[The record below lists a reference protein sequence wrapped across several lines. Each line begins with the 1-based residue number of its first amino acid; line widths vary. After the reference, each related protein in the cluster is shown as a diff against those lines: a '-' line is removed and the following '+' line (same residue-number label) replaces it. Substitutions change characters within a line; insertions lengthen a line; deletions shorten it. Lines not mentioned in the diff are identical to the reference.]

1 MTDVHHGQPDS
12 PRGCGP
18 LLRRWRE
25 LRRLTQLDL
34 ALDAGI
40 SARHLS
46 YIETGK
52 TLPSRAM
59 LLALAHTLDVPL
71 RERNV
76 LFMAAGYA
84 PLYGETPL
92 ADERMAEARTALQLI
107 LRQHEPYSAFACDRY
122 WNLVMANAAYVGF
135 LNYTVGARAAS
146 LVPYEVLPPPPL
158 NVLHLIFE
166 DGPLRRVIVNW
177 AEVAQALLEQLQR
190 AAWWSHDPRM
200 HELINAL
207 LAYPGVPEAWR
218 EPRLDATRRLLL
230 PCELT
235 GLGAAHNARMFSTMT
250 TLTGPQDI
258 TLQDLH
264 IEAFYPADEETAALT
279 FYET

>member
-1 MTDVHHGQPDS
+1 MTGQTTNWQG

-52 TLPSRAM
+52 TLPSREM
-59 LLALAHTLDVPL
+59 LLALAQTMDLPL
-71 RERNV
+71 RERNL
-76 LFMAAGYA
+76 LFLAAGYA
-84 PLYGETPL
+84 PLYEQTPL
-92 ADERMAEARTALQLI
+92 DDARMDEARSALQLI

-135 LNYTVGARAAS
+135 LQYTVGARAAR
-146 LVPYEVLPPPPL
+146 LEPYAVLPETRL

-177 AEVAQALLEQLQR
+177 QEVAKTLLEQVQR
-190 AAWWSHDPRM
+190 TALWTHD
-200 HELINAL
+200 HELHALIAAL
-207 LAYPGVPEAWR
+207 LAYPGVPQAWR
-218 EPRLDATRRLLL
+218 EPRLDTPRRLLL

-235 GLGAAHNARMFSTMT
+235 HLGAAHNARMFSTMT
-250 TLTGPQDI
+250 TLSGPQDI

-264 IEAFYPADEETAALT
+264 IEAFYPADAETAALI
-279 FYET
+279 FYQA

>member
-1 MTDVHHGQPDS
+1 MTSHGQAWQG

-52 TLPSRAM
+52 TLPSREM
-59 LLALAHTLDVPL
+59 LLALAQTLDLPL
-71 RERNV
+71 RERNL
-76 LFMAAGYA
+76 LFLAAGYA
-84 PLYGETPL
+84 PLYQETPL
-92 ADERMAEARTALQLI
+92 TDARMNEARTALQLI

-122 WNLVMANAAYVGF
+122 WNLVMANDAYLAF
-135 LNYTVGARAAS
+135 LRYTVGARAAG
-146 LVPYEVLPPPPL
+146 LAAYEVLAEPRL

-166 DGPLRRVIVNW
+166 DGPLRKVIVNW
-177 AEVAQALLEQLQR
+177 QEVAKALLEQVQR
-190 AAWWSHDPRM
+190 TALWTHDHLM
-200 HELINAL
+200 HGLIAEL
-207 LAYPGVPEAWR
+207 LAYPGVPRAWR
-218 EPRLDATRRLLL
+218 EPELDTARRLLL

-235 GLGAAHNARMFSTMT
+235 HLGAAHNARMFSTMT
-250 TLTGPQDI
+250 TLSGPQDI

-264 IEAFYPADEETAALT
+264 IEAFYPADAETAALI
-279 FYET
+279 FYQA